1 MMKKVVFFLL
11 FMTSFQSVGQLNE
24 KFINLTAK
32 YSAGKIDTAIYNNF
46 SFTGEIILHK
56 YVGVNYNFD
65 YLLRN
70 DNVRHI
76 HSSMGL
82 LGGPILIGAG
92 FSNLFD
98 GDSTTRGT
106 MILVGIVIL
115 ALPDGVSFHIPA
127 GYKVDVSPYANVL
140 GLDFVKNRAT
150 NQTYLKYA
158 ASFGVKTTY
167 LFNEK
172 FTLAGFVE
180 TRKTAGMLWGIGGG
194 IGIGIAFD

>member
-1 MMKKVVFFLL
+1 MKKFLVLFFFLSAIQC
-11 FMTSFQSVGQLNE
+11 FGQLNE

-32 YSAGKIDTAIYNNF
+32 YSVGKIDTVIYNNF

-82 LGGPILIGAG
+82 IGGPILIGAG

-98 GDSTTRGT
+98 GDSTSKGT
-106 MILVGIVIL
+106 MILVGIAIL

-127 GYKVDVSPYANVL
+127 SYKIDVSPYANVL
-140 GLDFVKNRAT
+140 GLDFIKNRTT
-150 NQTYLKYA
+150 NQSYLKYA

-194 IGIGIAFD
+194 IGVGMAFD

>member
-1 MMKKVVFFLL
+1 MKKLLVLFFFLIAIQC
-11 FMTSFQSVGQLNE
+11 FGQLNE
-24 KFINLTAK
+24 KFINITAK
-32 YSAGKIDTAIYNNF
+32 YSLGKIDTANYNNI

-56 YVGVNYNFD
+56 YIGINYNFD
-65 YLLRN
+65 YLFRN

-76 HSSMGL
+76 HSSIGL

-98 GDSTTRGT
+98 GDSTTKGR
-106 MILVGIVIL
+106 MILVGIAIL
-115 ALPDGVSFHIPA
+115 ALPDGISFHIPA
-127 GYKVDVSPYANVL
+127 GYKIDVSLYANAL
-140 GLDFVKNRAT
+140 GLDFVKNRTT